1 LKDVRATY
9 IRDGGQWWGKPS
21 AEKYLLTGMGRCTCG
36 KAITVIGGKTGSGHN
51 RKNIYYYGCSY
62 HHTRGETVCNNNYR
76 ARMQWLDASVIKAIE
91 SQVLTPDA
99 IAYTVEQMAKRVA
112 QELRRNPH
120 KPRELEAEA
129 RALRKELERFMRL
142 IADGKAPD
150 TVLAEVRRREE
161 RLAQLEREQQLVSQP
176 LPDLGP
182 VDIRKLCGERL
193 GRFQDLLLGDVPV
206 ARQAL
211 RKLLPE
217 PSRCSRRS

>member
-1 LKDVRATY
+1 MMLM
-9 IRDGGQWWGKPS
+9 S
-21 AEKYLLTGMGRCTCG
+21 
-36 KAITVIGGKTGSGHN
+36 
-51 RKNIYYYGCSY
+51 
-62 HHTRGETVCNNNYR
+62 
-76 ARMQWLDASVIKAIE
+76 
-91 SQVLTPDA
+91 
-99 IAYTVEQMAKRVA
+99 YTVEQMAKRVA

-161 RLAQLEREQQLVSQP
+161 RLEQLEREQQLVSQP

-193 GRFQDLLLGDVPV
+193 GRFQDLLLGDVAV

-217 PSRCSRRS
+217 PLKMFPAVVEGRRTLRFEGATTLGPLFDTEVYKGLASPRGTARFAARN